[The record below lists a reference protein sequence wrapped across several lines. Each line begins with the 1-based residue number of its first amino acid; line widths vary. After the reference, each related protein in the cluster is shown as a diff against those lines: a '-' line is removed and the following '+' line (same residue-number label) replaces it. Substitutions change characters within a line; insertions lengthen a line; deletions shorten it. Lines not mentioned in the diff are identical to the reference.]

1 MDVWVPCRDGTV
13 WVKAKTVGE
22 CLGGML
28 RCQLEDGEVL
38 SINVAEELKRMDMPG
53 DKSTSLPLRNP
64 DSGATGVEDM

>member
-1 MDVWVPCRDGTV
+1 
-13 WVKAKTVGE
+13 
-22 CLGGML
+22 ML